1 MLHFPAGDP
10 LSTSP
15 PHHHW
20 EMQKMGLIPYPAPF
34 YPTYPLRE
42 TIEGPKPA
50 IRAPWPRGISR
61 CKLSLGQAA
70 LRADKWGL
78 TVFLS
83 SGSVK
88 SFQTSQKNWGSGRLR
103 VDLLVMQG
111 HRQTKAIEDN
121 KTWWN
126 RKGKDGSGVNCRQR
140 AGGRGWRWRWTV
152 WPPLGLFYLQIL
164 SLCVCTLLF
173 SSFKLCFLFS
183 SNECLLR
190 TSLRGIVLGLMLGK
204 KKWISII
211 SVEKTDM

>member
-1 MLHFPAGDP
+1 MSSHLLDGAVYTDSSLYSLDVSPLYFPHQYFDLMWSLKPVCSFLMFHFPTSDP

-15 PHHHW
+15 PHHGCW
-20 EMQKMGLIPYPAPF
+20 EMQKVVLILYPEPF

-50 IRAPWPRGISR
+50 IRAQWPPGISR
-61 CKLSLGQAA
+61 RKLSLGQAA

-88 SFQTSQKNWGSGRLR
+88 SLQTSQKNWGSSRLG

-111 HRQTKAIEDN
+111 HRQTKAIEGN

-126 RKGKDGSGVNCRQR
+126 RKVKDGSGANCRQR
-140 AGGRGWRWRWTV
+140 AGGGRWRWLWTV
-152 WPPLGLFYLQIL
+152 WPLLGLFYL
-164 SLCVCTLLF
+164 
-173 SSFKLCFLFS
+173 
-183 SNECLLR
+183 
-190 TSLRGIVLGLMLGK
+190 
-204 KKWISII
+204 
-211 SVEKTDM
+211 